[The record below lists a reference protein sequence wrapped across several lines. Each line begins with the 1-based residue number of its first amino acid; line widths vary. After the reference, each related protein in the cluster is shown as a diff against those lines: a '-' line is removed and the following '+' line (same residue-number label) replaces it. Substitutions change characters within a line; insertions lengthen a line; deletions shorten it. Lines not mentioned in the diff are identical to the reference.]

1 MIRGGT
7 IIDGT
12 GLPRYT
18 ADLGVLQ
25 GRIQAV
31 GRITDAAAQTVDAH
45 GLVVT
50 PGFVD
55 GHTHMDAQVMW
66 DPLGSCSC
74 YHGVTSVVMS
84 NCGFT
89 LAPCKAADRAW
100 YEESL
105 AYVEDIPKEAM
116 RAGID
121 WTWESFPEYLAAVEA
136 RPKALNTSMYI
147 GHSAVRMY
155 VMGPRA
161 TSEHATR
168 EEIERMT
175 AIVREALLA
184 GAIGFSTSR
193 SHTHRAP
200 DGSPV
205 ASRAAAWD
213 EIVAIVTMMGQ
224 LKRGI
229 FQLAPDILD
238 RGANQVFLQQVS
250 ALALKH
256 RVPIMFGILSTRQG
270 EDPPAWQDQLE
281 TIDAVNKA
289 GGRMYGQGS
298 TRSINAIF
306 SLRSYLPFDVLDAW
320 KSIRSLPLQE
330 QKVRLRDPQV
340 RAQLVAA
347 EAYMKPRDNKMQGG
361 GAATTDARK
370 PDYAN
375 LYAMFDVGWN
385 DPSVDALAKAKGCHP
400 VELMIDLCLA
410 NEHQVFVQPIVNE
423 SREDLLEVLRH
434 PNVLAT
440 FSDSGAHVAQEMG
453 SSLQTHLLHYW
464 VDQRK
469 AFSLETA
476 IRKLSYDNASA
487 FGLKDRGRIAPGQ
500 WADLLL
506 LEEGQV
512 RPELPTVEFDLPG
525 GARRLVQRASGIHKV
540 FVNGQQTFEQGVPT
554 ANYPGRVLGADG
566 LARGDY
572 L

>member
-1 MIRGGT
+1 
-7 IIDGT
+7 
-12 GLPRYT
+12 
-18 ADLGVLQ
+18 
-25 GRIQAV
+25 
-31 GRITDAAAQTVDAH
+31 
-45 GLVVT
+45 
-50 PGFVD
+50 
-55 GHTHMDAQVMW
+55 
-66 DPLGSCSC
+66 
-74 YHGVTSVVMS
+74 
-84 NCGFT
+84 
-89 LAPCKAADRAW
+89 
-100 YEESL
+100 
-105 AYVEDIPKEAM
+105 
-116 RAGID
+116 
-121 WTWESFPEYLAAVEA
+121 
-136 RPKALNTSMYI
+136 
-147 GHSAVRMY
+147 
-155 VMGPRA
+155 
-161 TSEHATR
+161 
-168 EEIERMT
+168 
-175 AIVREALLA
+175 LL
-184 GAIGFSTSR
+184 
-193 SHTHRAP
+193 
-200 DGSPV
+200 
-205 ASRAAAWD
+205 
-213 EIVAIVTMMGQ
+213 
-224 LKRGI
+224 
-229 FQLAPDILD
+229 
-238 RGANQVFLQQVS
+238 
-250 ALALKH
+250 
-256 RVPIMFGILSTRQG
+256 TRQG

-330 QKVRLRDPQV
+330 QKVRLRDPHV

-540 FVNGQQTFEQGVPT
+540 FVNGQQTFEHGVPT